1 MRIKDGFSKE
11 NWVCWVTLTESENL
25 FSQFG
30 FYEELE
36 KSDEDVGCVPVSPEL
51 SLSYQLLL
59 DARAYVEV
67 ERDTRVISAA
77 TGVPAAGL
85 SSLKKSLFKPEP
97 LHSFL
102 NYKHILCLLFL
113 SIASYFLATCTKQ
126 PRVNLIEEIKKKS
139 IWSKCYASAKLSS
152 LSGWVWVI
160 LIVIIVGVGWLIV
173 LRRIYAANSP

>member
-1 MRIKDGFSKE
+1 MRTSVTRIKFKLVIVGRARIRGTGKGYARD
-11 NWVCWVTLTESENL
+11 
-25 FSQFG
+25 QR
-30 FYEELE
+30 
-36 KSDEDVGCVPVSPEL
+36 SD
-51 SLSYQLLL
+51 
-59 DARAYVEV
+59 
-67 ERDTRVISAA
+67 
-77 TGVPAAGL
+77 GVPAAGL

-102 NYKHILCLLFL
+102 NYKHILCLLLL

-126 PRVNLIEEIKKKS
+126 PRVNLIEEIKKRS

-160 LIVIIVGVGWLIV
+160 LIVIITGVGWLIV